1 MIASLPAEVR
11 GAQQTRVLSQK
22 LRAKSMVTRKEQLTV
37 SNVDEGSSIRR
48 TIMFTNS
55 MMWMTLLS
63 QGLMELDVR
72 VELRQQT

>member
-22 LRAKSMVTRKEQLTV
+22 LRAKSIVTRKEQLTV
-37 SNVDEGSSIRR
+37 SNVAEGSSIRR
-48 TIMFTNS
+48 TIMFSNS

>member
-11 GAQQTRVLSQK
+11 GAQQTGMLSQK
-22 LRAKSMVTRKEQLTV
+22 LRAKSIVTRKEQLTV
-37 SNVDEGSSIRR
+37 SNVAEGSSIRR